1 MSHLEPM
8 SQTEPSPMRQKIK
21 REEKMNVGFISLG
34 CSKNLID
41 TEVAIGMFK
50 KNNYKIVN
58 NPEEADILVINTC
71 GFIESAKEEAINTIL
86 EMAEYK
92 KKRCKY
98 LIAMGCLVQRYY
110 DDLIKLLPEVDLF
123 IKIDEY
129 NNLWDKIEDLVKRD
143 IVEKSKT
150 KTSKKISE
158 IEPLPM
164 PKYNEFME
172 RIVTTGNNYAYLKIG
187 EGCSNKCTYCAIP
200 YIRGP
205 FVSREMDEILN
216 EAKMLAKK
224 GIKELIVIAQDTTKY
239 GVDIYG
245 ESKLAELLEKL
256 SKIDGIEW
264 IRFLYSY
271 PEGITDELIKTV
283 ANNNKIA
290 KYFDIPIQH
299 ISNPILKKMNR
310 RTSKE
315 NITSIIEKIRKQI
328 PDVTLRTSLI
338 VGFPGETN
346 ENFEELLEFV
356 KTAKFDKLGV
366 FKYSK
371 EEGTPAARLPEQI
384 HGNTKKARYNK
395 IMAEQQKISK
405 QVLENK
411 VGKNYKVLVEDMS
424 FDGKYFVGRT
434 MQDVPEEDGLVY
446 IENDGSFD
454 VNEIL
459 NNFVNCKITDVTNYD
474 LKGKIVK

>member
-1 MSHLEPM
+1 M
-8 SQTEPSPMRQKIK
+8 K
-21 REEKMNVGFISLG
+21 VGFISLG

-41 TEVAIGMFK
+41 TEVAIGLFK
-50 KNNYKIVN
+50 DNHYEIVN
-58 NPEEADILVINTC
+58 NPNDAEILVVNTC

-92 KKRCKY
+92 KKKCKY

-110 DDLIKLLPEVDLF
+110 EDLVKLLPEVDLF

-129 NNLWDKIEDLVKRD
+129 NKLWDKIEDLIKRD
-143 IVEKSKT
+143 IVEKSTT

-158 IEPLPM
+158 IKPLPM
-164 PKYNEFME
+164 PTYNEFME
-172 RIVTTGNNYAYLKIG
+172 RVVTTGKNYAYLKIG

-205 FVSREMDEILN
+205 FVSRKMEDILDEA
-216 EAKMLAKK
+216 EMLAKK

-245 ESKLAELLEKL
+245 ECKLAELLEKI
-256 SKIDGIEW
+256 SKVKGIEW

-271 PEGITDELIKTV
+271 PEGITDKLINVV
-283 ANNNKIA
+283 ATNGKIA

-315 NITSIIEKIRKQI
+315 DVTKIIEKIRKEV

-338 VGFPGETN
+338 VGFPGETK

-356 KTAKFDKLGV
+356 KNTKFDKLGT
-366 FKYSK
+366 FMYSK
-371 EEGTPAARLPEQI
+371 EEGTPAAKLPDQI

-395 IMAEQQKISK
+395 IMEAQQEISK
-405 QVLENK
+405 EILTNK
-411 VGKNYKVLVEDMS
+411 IGKNYKVLVEDMS
-424 FDGKYFVGRT
+424 FDGKYFIGRT

-446 IENDGSFD
+446 IKNNKDLDENT
-454 VNEIL
+454 IL
-459 NNFVNCKITDVTNYD
+459 NNFVNCKIIEVSNYD
-474 LKGKIVK
+474 LIGEIQK

>member
-1 MSHLEPM
+1 M
-8 SQTEPSPMRQKIK
+8 K
-21 REEKMNVGFISLG
+21 VGFISLG

-41 TEVAIGMFK
+41 TEVAIGLFK
-50 KNNYKIVN
+50 DNHYEIVN
-58 NPEEADILVINTC
+58 NPNDAEILVVNTC

-92 KKRCKY
+92 KKKCKY

-110 DDLIKLLPEVDLF
+110 DDLVKLLPEVDLF

-129 NNLWDKIEDLVKRD
+129 NKLWDKIEDLIKRD

-158 IEPLPM
+158 IKPLPM
-164 PKYNEFME
+164 PTYNEFME
-172 RIVTTGNNYAYLKIG
+172 RVVTTGKNYAYLKIG

-205 FVSREMDEILN
+205 FVSRKMEDILDEA
-216 EAKMLAKK
+216 EMLAKK
-224 GIKELIVIAQDTTKY
+224 GIKEIIVIAQDTTKY

-256 SKIDGIEW
+256 SKVKGIEW

-271 PEGITDELIKTV
+271 PEGITDKLINVV
-283 ANNNKIA
+283 ATNGKIA

-315 NITSIIEKIRKQI
+315 DVTKIIEKIRKEV

-338 VGFPGETN
+338 VGFPGETK

-356 KTAKFDKLGV
+356 KNTKFDKLGT
-366 FKYSK
+366 FMYSK
-371 EEGTPAARLPEQI
+371 EEGTPAAKLPDQI

-395 IMAEQQKISK
+395 IMEAQQEISK
-405 QVLENK
+405 EILTNK
-411 VGKNYKVLVEDMS
+411 IGKNYKVLVEDIS
-424 FDGKYFVGRT
+424 FDGKYFIGRT

-446 IENDGSFD
+446 INNNKDLD
-454 VNEIL
+454 DNTIL
-459 NNFVNCKITDVTNYD
+459 NNFVNCKIIEVSNYD
-474 LKGKIVK
+474 LIGEIQK

>member
-1 MSHLEPM
+1 
-8 SQTEPSPMRQKIK
+8 
-21 REEKMNVGFISLG
+21 MNVGFISLG

-172 RIVTTGNNYAYLKIG
+172 RIVTTGENYAYLKIG

-216 EAKMLAKK
+216 EAKMLTKK

-315 NITSIIEKIRKQI
+315 NIISIIEKIRKQI

-356 KTAKFDKLGV
+356 KTTKFDKLGV